1 MKPVNANARLVRAID
16 HILTDHP
23 EGIREYDLM
32 QKLDSDF
39 PHLYPKP
46 DLSDRLL
53 LFQHHFYLKHSLYLL
68 QNQLSTEGRWYLEI
82 GTILIIKRLSPH
94 SNTSAIAEHD
104 PLKDY
109 YLDLSNL
116 NKETSESVEALINGF
131 WKAMTQLQHQPEAFQ
146 VLGLTGEETPE
157 EQKQRYKKLVQTH
170 HPDKGG
176 DDSTFRNIQQAWE
189 KIKQ

>member
-1 MKPVNANARLVRAID
+1 MKPVNANARLIRAID
-16 HILTDHP
+16 IILTNHP

-82 GTILIIKRLSPH
+82 DTLLISKRVSIH
-94 SNTSAIAEHD
+94 TNTKTMTAHD

-109 YLDLSNL
+109 YLNLTNL
-116 NKETSESVEALINGF
+116 NKETSESVETMINGF
-131 WKAMTQLQHQPEAFQ
+131 WKAMAQLQHQPEAYQ
-146 VLGLTGEETPE
+146 VLGLTGDETPE
-157 EQKQRYKKLVQTH
+157 EQKHAYKKLVQIH

-176 DDSTFRNIQQAWE
+176 DGATFRNIQQAWE
-189 KIKQ
+189 KVKQ